1 MQLSLPPN
9 LIVVASLV
17 CGLIPFSIIGTGAS
31 REDSLP
37 LSVEGQ
43 VHRLIEEATAVE
55 NLVQMYIG
63 WQPWA

>member
-1 MQLSLPPN
+1 MTYFLLLSY
-9 LIVVASLV
+9 VK
-17 CGLIPFSIIGTGAS
+17 GTGAS

-43 VHRLIEEATAVE
+43 VQRLIEEATAVE

>member
-1 MQLSLPPN
+1 MFFLL
-9 LIVVASLV
+9 LL
-17 CGLIPFSIIGTGAS
+17 GTGAS

-43 VHRLIEEATAVE
+43 VQRLIEEATAVE

>member
-1 MQLSLPPN
+1 MYSKLHLLLFPCFYHT
-9 LIVVASLV
+9 VK
-17 CGLIPFSIIGTGAS
+17 GTGAS

-43 VHRLIEEATAVE
+43 VQRLIEEATAVE